1 MQNLNSIIFSLE
13 KFELLTY
20 TRQNELAA
28 RELINLLA
36 QLDGNYG
43 ALDQNF
49 LAKPLSYLEANQ
61 IGDHVITRITSA
73 ITCLFSDKNFQLSIE
88 GYGKLLSFHRWFST
102 LFGASPFR
110 NADHII
116 LSMNQDSSGDIKN
129 LRINE
134 TEIMKFCLLYT
145 PESEIELDLDLIWNY
160 NKVLAAGLCLVL
172 MSPRFLG
179 SSAAHAKREIILPWL
194 TTKLVEIQNIND
206 LSLGILHDVYMGC
219 SYADLP
225 EKHDIKKSINV
236 LIERWLDEVNL
247 KPITTAPKV
256 QKGSKP
262 VMFVLMEWF
271 SASHS
276 IYRTHSRTLE
286 AAKDKFHLI
295 GMGYS
300 TAVDEIGKQVFH
312 EFIEIKPDVMENQLK
327 QIHTL
332 ALEKN
337 PSILYMPSVGMFPI
351 TMFLANL
358 RIAPIQ
364 IMALGHPATSN
375 SKSMDYV
382 LVEEDYVG
390 DSACFSEELILLPS
404 DGMPYRPSKSAENL
418 VFQKPTRDPL
428 VDPVKIAIAATTMKI
443 NPIFLD
449 TLAKIVRQSK
459 RKIEFHFLVG
469 FAQGLV
475 HPQVVRVIQS
485 ALGNHAVVHAHQP
498 YNSYINVILN
508 CDLFLNPFPF
518 GNTNGIIDTVSAGLM
533 GVCKTGPEVNEHID
547 QGLFERL
554 NFPSWLVTKTPEEY
568 IKSAIRLIEN
578 VEERLALEKEF
589 TGVDKL
595 DTIFEGRPEIMG
607 QKFMELVKK
616 VH

>member
-1 MQNLNSIIFSLE
+1 MQNSNQIIFSLE
-13 KFELLTY
+13 KFEYLTY

-28 RELINLLA
+28 RELVNLLA

-43 ALDQNF
+43 AFDGNF
-49 LAKPLSYLEANQ
+49 LAKPLSYLEANE
-61 IGDHVITRITSA
+61 IGEHVITRITSA
-73 ITCLFSDKNFQLSIE
+73 ITCLFSDKSFQLSIE
-88 GYGKLLSFHRWFST
+88 GYGKLLSYHRWFST

-116 LSMNQDSSGDIKN
+116 LSMNQDQSGNIKN

-134 TEIMKFCLLYT
+134 AEIMKFCLLYT
-145 PESEIELDLDLIWNY
+145 PESEVELNLDLIWNY

-172 MSPRFLG
+172 MSPRFIG
-179 SSAAHAKREIILPWL
+179 SAAAHAKREVILPWF
-194 TTKLVEIQNIND
+194 TEKLIEIENLAD
-206 LSLGILHDVYMGC
+206 LPLGILHDVYMGC
-219 SYADLP
+219 SYADIKN
-225 EKHDIKKSINV
+225 KHDIKKSINV
-236 LIERWLDEVNL
+236 LIDRWLEKMQL
-247 KPITTAPKV
+247 KPISSVPQIPTG
-256 QKGSKP
+256 QKP

-300 TAVDEIGKQVFH
+300 SAVDDIGKQVFH
-312 EFIEIKPDVMENQLK
+312 EFIEIKPDVMENQLR
-327 QIHTL
+327 QIHSL
-332 ALEKN
+332 ALDKK

-382 LVEEDYVG
+382 VVEEDYVG
-390 DSACFSEELILLPS
+390 EPECFSEKLILLPP

-418 VFQKPTRDPL
+418 NFTKPHKDPNQE
-428 VDPVKIAIAATTMKI
+428 PVKIAIAATTMKL
-443 NPIFLD
+443 NPSFLD
-449 TLAKIVRQSK
+449 TLAGIVMRSK
-459 RKIEFHFLVG
+459 RRVEFHFLVG

-485 ALGNHAVVHAHQP
+485 ALGKHAVVHAHQP
-498 YNSYINVILN
+498 YNSYINTILG

-518 GNTNGIIDTVSAGLM
+518 GNTNGIIDTVSAGLV
-533 GVCKTGPEVNEHID
+533 GVCKTGREVNEHID

-554 NFPSWLVTKTPEEY
+554 KFPSWLVTHSNEEY
-568 IKSAIRLIEN
+568 ANAALRLIEN
-578 VEERLALEKEF
+578 IDERIQLEKEL
-589 TGVDKL
+589 TGVEKL
-595 DTIFEGRPEIMG
+595 DIIFQGRPEIMG
-607 QKFMELVKK
+607 QKFLALVQS